1 MVRVREQRTIDK
13 ECLRQ
18 RLLSST
24 LTFAFGMYV
33 CLNRPSIDLAK
44 KFIWV
49 TKKKKK

>member
-18 RLLSST
+18 WLLSST

-49 TKKKKK
+49 TKKK